1 MTNRTDVTRT
11 DRTLDFLR
19 RGYAFSDAW
28 RRELG
33 AVDPR
38 SVARIPL
45 RLLGR
50 RALLVRG
57 DEGVRLFYDTSR
69 VKRHGAM
76 PLPVRGPLFGAGAV
90 HGLDDDEHRHRKAM
104 FVSLA
109 YDDAQVARLLPLVE
123 EQWRRAVD
131 RWQREGSGD
140 VYETAV
146 LAYGRAVMTW
156 AGIEVPEVEQDV
168 WARRLAQIVDG
179 FGALG
184 PQHLLAWVN
193 RARCDRWAAS
203 LVRRTRAGELQPP
216 EGTALR
222 VVSEHRDLQGR
233 LLDEHTAGVE
243 LQNVVR
249 PTIAVSRFAAFAA
262 LALREN
268 AWWATRLAAE
278 ADERGTLAGGRE
290 ATAFAEEVRRV
301 YPFVPMLPSIAR
313 EDFTWQDQQIK
324 AGDRILIDVVGTN
337 LDERHWDSP
346 RTFDP
351 RRFLD
356 VDRESVEHFI
366 PQGGGDVRTGHR
378 CPGEKIAVGVLAIT
392 VAALSRPGLQ
402 VDPRNLSFDVTR
414 LPTKP
419 HRARVLAGH

>member
-1 MTNRTDVTRT
+1 MASNGEPTRT

-19 RGYAFSDAW
+19 RGYGFSEAW
-28 RRELG
+28 RRELRH
-33 AVDPR
+33 VDPR

-45 RLLGR
+45 RLMGG

-69 VKRHGAM
+69 VKRDGAM
-76 PLPVRGPLFGAGAV
+76 PLPVRGPLFGQGAV

-109 YDDAQVARLLPLVE
+109 YDDAQVERLLPLVE
-123 EQWRRAVD
+123 RQWRGAVD
-131 RWQREGSGD
+131 DWQRDGAGD
-140 VYETAV
+140 VYDTAV

-156 AGIEVPEVEQDV
+156 AGINVPESEQDR

-184 PQHLLAWVN
+184 PQHVMAWVN

-203 LVRRTRAGELQPP
+203 LVRRTRTGELQPP
-216 EGTALR
+216 AGSALR

-233 LLDEHTAGVE
+233 LLDEHAAGVE

-268 AWWATRLAAE
+268 SWWAPRLAAE
-278 ADERGTLAGGRE
+278 ADARGTWVGGRE

-313 EDFTWQDQQIK
+313 EDFTWQDQQIR

-337 LDERHWDSP
+337 RDERHWDSP

-356 VDRESVEHFI
+356 VERESIEHFI
-366 PQGGGDVRTGHR
+366 PQGGGDVRSGHR

-402 VDPRNLSFDVTR
+402 VDPRGLAFDVTR